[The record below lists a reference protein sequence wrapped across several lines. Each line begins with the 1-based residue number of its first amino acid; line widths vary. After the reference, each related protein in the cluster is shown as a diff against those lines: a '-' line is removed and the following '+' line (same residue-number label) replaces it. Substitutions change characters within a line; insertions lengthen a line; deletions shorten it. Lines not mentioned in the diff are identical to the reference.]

1 MVMNRI
7 LMAGMAIMVIVVPA
21 ARAAEQ
27 IDAVTAEAAVLHRS
41 AVEDARAGRVE
52 PALEVL
58 QSLVARFPEQQDLLG
73 DYVVV
78 LGWAGK
84 HAAALAL
91 LDRVDRANAPVYV
104 IESLANS
111 ARRLHR
117 YDLAES
123 LYKEALARDPLR
135 VEPEI
140 GLARTLADAG
150 KFDAASA
157 LIGRLRAQHPNR
169 VDVRE
174 AAADIATAKR
184 DPFTALAA
192 YGEILVLEP
201 ANRAALRGKIRT
213 LAEIGAPQLA
223 IALADRNPGILS
235 ADERDALAV
244 DLTAQKIRWG
254 TIAADTGRGPQRFA
268 GIDRALADSEAA
280 GTRALDPATELTA
293 TERRL
298 ALDRI
303 SALQVRFRMHD
314 SVALYEAMAARPAEM
329 PAYAQATAAAA
340 YLTIEQPEKARDLY
354 RKALITDPDNL
365 DSQLGLFYALAESE
379 EHDAALAQVE
389 RVVAATP
396 PLIDQWSRLTIR
408 DNPVYARALGA
419 RAMAPLFL
427 NRPEEAAQR
436 LQVLSGQAPH
446 NMEIRTDYA
455 SVRRARGWPRAAE
468 EELRWIIAADP
479 GNSGALGERA
489 GALLEMQDYRN
500 AESALTLAQSVAAED
515 GRVRRAAR
523 LYEVY
528 GLRELIVDGNFGKSK
543 GGGPTGTQ
551 DYAVDTR
558 LYSSPLDYNY
568 RVFAHAFNAEARLP
582 GGTGRRN
589 RVGAGLEYR
598 SPLITAS
605 GELSHD
611 LSGNHNGVAAALAY
625 TPNDLWT
632 FSGTV
637 DTSSNEAPLQAN
649 LAGINARLASGE
661 VVWQANESR
670 SAALYYAHMDFSDD
684 NRRDMTQARWTERVI
699 AGPVYTLEVTG
710 ALYAS
715 SNSQGGTTPY
725 FNPSRDFS
733 PTLELANEWLQ
744 WQRYTRSFRH
754 RVVVT
759 AGNYWQQGFGTGPV
773 YGARYEQEW
782 AADDRLTLRYGIGRS
797 LHPYD
802 GAKTARNYAVL
813 SLNWRF

>member
-1 MVMNRI
+1 MNRR
-7 LMAGMAIMVIVVPA
+7 LMAGMAVMVIAVPA
-21 ARAAEQ
+21 AWAAEQ
-27 IDAVTAEAAVLHRS
+27 FTAETAGQHRAAI
-41 AVEDARAGRVE
+41 EDARAGRVE

-58 QSLVARFPEQQDLLG
+58 QSLVTRFPERQDLLG

-78 LGWAGK
+78 LGWAGN

-91 LDRVDRANAPVYV
+91 LDRVNRASAPVYV

-111 ARRLHR
+111 ARRLQR
-117 YDLAES
+117 YELAEA
-123 LYKEALARDPLR
+123 LYREVLARDATR
-135 VEPEI
+135 VEAEI
-140 GLARTLADAG
+140 GIARTLADAG
-150 KFDAASA
+150 KLDAASA
-157 LIGRLRAQHPNR
+157 LIGRLRAKYPNR

-174 AAADIATAKR
+174 AAADIASAKR

-192 YGEILVLEP
+192 YDEILALEP

-213 LAEIGAPQLA
+213 LSEIGAAQLA
-223 IALADRNPGILS
+223 IALADRNPGVLS
-235 ADERDALAV
+235 ADERETLAV
-244 DLTAQKIRWG
+244 DLTAQQIRWG
-254 TIAADTGRGPQRFA
+254 TIAADNGRGPQRFA

-280 GTRALDPATELTA
+280 GTRALDPANELTA
-293 TERRL
+293 NERRL

-303 SALQVRFRMHD
+303 SALQARFRMRD
-314 SVALYEAMAARPAEM
+314 TVALYEAMATRPAAM
-329 PAYAQATAAAA
+329 PAYAQAAAASA

-354 RKALITDPDNL
+354 RESLVTDPDNL
-365 DSQLGLFYALAESE
+365 DSQLGLFYALAESG

-408 DNPVYARALGA
+408 DNPVYARALAA

-427 NRPEEAAQR
+427 NRPGEAVQR
-436 LQVLSGQAPH
+436 LQELSGQAPH
-446 NMEIRTDYA
+446 NMQIRTDYA
-455 SVRRARGWPRAAE
+455 SVMRARGWPRAAE

-479 GNSGALGERA
+479 GNSGALSERA
-489 GALLEMQDYRN
+489 GALREMQDYRN

-558 LYSSPLDYNY
+558 LYSSPLNYNY
-568 RVFAHAFNAEARLP
+568 RVFAHAFNAEARFA

-589 RVGAGLEYR
+589 RVGAGVEYR

-605 GELSHD
+605 AELSHD
-611 LSGNHNGVAAALAY
+611 LSGNHNGAAAALAY
-625 TPNDLWT
+625 IPNDRWT

-637 DTSSNEAPLQAN
+637 DTSSNETPLQAS
-649 LAGINARLASGE
+649 LAGITARLASGE
-661 VVWQANESR
+661 AVWQAHESR
-670 SAALYYAHMDFSDD
+670 SAALYYAHMDFSDN
-684 NRRDMTQARWTERVI
+684 NRRDITQARWTERVI

-715 SNSQGGTTPY
+715 NNSQGGTTPY
-725 FNPSRDFS
+725 FNPSSDFS

-754 RVVVT
+754 RVIAT
-759 AGNYWQQGFGTGPV
+759 AGSYWQQGFGSGPV

-782 AADDRLTLRYGIGRS
+782 AADDRLTLRYGIGRN

-802 GAKTARNYAVL
+802 GQKTARNYAVV

>member
-1 MVMNRI
+1 MVMNRRM
-7 LMAGMAIMVIVVPA
+7 MAGMAVMVIAVPA
-21 ARAAEQ
+21 AWAAEQ
-27 IDAVTAEAAVLHRS
+27 TDTVTAQATALHR
-41 AVEDARAGRVE
+41 AAIEDARAGRVK

-58 QSLVARFPEQQDLLG
+58 QSLVARFPDHQDFLG

-78 LGWAGK
+78 LGWAGD
-84 HAAALAL
+84 HIGALAL
-91 LDRVDRANAPVYV
+91 IDRVNRVSAPAYV
-104 IESLANS
+104 IDSLANS
-111 ARRLHR
+111 ARRLQR
-117 YDLAES
+117 YELAES
-123 LYKEALARDPLR
+123 LYNEALARDPAR
-135 VEPEI
+135 VEAEI
-140 GLARTLADAG
+140 DLARTLADAG
-150 KFDAASA
+150 KRDAASA
-157 LIGRLRAQHPNR
+157 LIGRLREKFPKR
-169 VDVRE
+169 VDVHD
-174 AAADIATAKR
+174 ATADIASINR

-192 YGEILVLEP
+192 YDEILALQP

-213 LAEIGAPQLA
+213 LAGIGAPQVA
-223 IALADRNPGILS
+223 ITLADRSPGALS
-235 ADERDALAV
+235 LEERDALAV
-244 DLTAQKIRWG
+244 DLTAQRIRWG
-254 TIAADTGRGPQRFA
+254 MIAADTGRGPQRFT

-280 GTRALDPATELTA
+280 GVRALDPATELTT

-303 SALQVRFRMHD
+303 SALQLRFRMYD
-314 SVALYEAMAARPAEM
+314 AVALHEAMAARPAAM
-329 PAYAQATAAAA
+329 PAYAQAAAAAA

-354 RKALITDPDNL
+354 RESLLTDPDNL
-365 DSQLGLFYALAESE
+365 DSQLGLFYALAENQ
-379 EHDAALAQVE
+379 EHEAALAQVE

-408 DNPVYARALGA
+408 ENPVYARALAA
-419 RAMAPLFL
+419 RAISPLFL
-427 NRPEEAAQR
+427 NRPGEAEQR
-436 LQVLSGQAPH
+436 LQMLSAQAPH

-455 SVRRARGWPRAAE
+455 SVMRARGWPRAAE

-515 GRVRRAAR
+515 GRVKRAVR
-523 LYEVY
+523 LHEVY

-568 RVFAHAFNAEARLP
+568 RVFAHAFNAEARFA

-589 RVGAGLEYR
+589 RVGGGLEYR
-598 SPLITAS
+598 SSLITAS

-611 LSGNHNGVAAALAY
+611 FSGNHNGVAAAFAY
-625 TPNDLWT
+625 TPSDIWT
-632 FSGTV
+632 FSGVV
-637 DTSSNEAPLQAN
+637 DTSSNETPLQAS
-649 LAGINARLASGE
+649 LVGINARLISGE
-661 VVWQANESR
+661 AVWQANESR
-670 SAALYYAHMDFSDD
+670 SAALYYAHMDFSDN
-684 NRRDMTQARWTERVI
+684 NRRDTTQARWTERVI
-699 AGPVYTLEVTG
+699 AGPVYTLEITG

-715 SNSQGGTTPY
+715 NNSLGGTTPY
-725 FNPSRDFS
+725 FNPLSDFS
-733 PTLELANEWLQ
+733 PTVELANEWVQ

-759 AGNYWQQGFGTGPV
+759 AGRYWQQGFGAGPV
-773 YGARYEQEW
+773 HGARYEQEW
-782 AADDRLTLRYGIGRS
+782 AADDRLTLRYGIGRN

-802 GAKTARNYAVL
+802 GVKSARNYAVL